1 MLQKIADLSAVQ
13 VIAAI
18 KAGQIKDDHRII
30 WKAKNEND
38 NVIFLATKDTL
49 IDMIT
54 ETTKPDDMFEIWQDI
69 KKDDLKI

>member
-54 ETTKPDDMFEIWQDI
+54 ETTKQDDMFEIWQDI

>member
-30 WKAKNEND
+30 WKAKDEND

-54 ETTKPDDMFEIWQDI
+54 DTTKPDDMFEIWQDI
-69 KKDDLKI
+69 KEDDLKI